1 MGETKSDSSIESERL
16 KIEIVKIHQPTMTK
30 LKFKMGN

>member
-1 MGETKSDSSIESERL
+1 MGKTKSDSKTESEV
-16 KIEIVKIHQPTMTK
+16 EIVKIHQPMMTK